1 MIAYYLEHAVM
12 DNLFRY
18 DLQGVDHFKKIQ
30 HADGITYEE
39 LFLENE
45 KTFVP
50 FYFQNMC
57 ALLA

>member
-18 DLQGVDHFKKIQ
+18 DLQGVDHFMKIQ
-30 HADGITYEE
+30 HAAGITYEE

-45 KTFVP
+45 
-50 FYFQNMC
+50 
-57 ALLA
+57 